1 MRTYLDCLPCF
12 LRQALGAARA
22 ATADERIQR
31 RVLDTVAQMMPSF
44 ALDITPPEIAQ
55 HVYRCVYEITG
66 NEDPFQQ
73 AKRES
78 NLKALSLYDKST
90 RLIES
95 ADDPLLAACKLSIA
109 GNSLDLGPYA
119 VTRDI
124 ETVIEKA
131 LSSPLGYDG
140 YAAFRSRI
148 SDATTILYL
157 ADNAGEIVFDK
168 LLIEHILVQ
177 GDQEITVAVRETPI
191 INDATLVDAE
201 MVGLPSLT
209 RVISNGSGAPAT
221 ILSQC
226 SPEFRSLFGSVD
238 MIIAKGQGNYESLS
252 EQPANIFFLLQA
264 KCPVVAVP
272 LGVNVS
278 DSVLKPPS
286 A

>member
-22 ATADERIQR
+22 ATDDERVQR
-31 RVLDTVAQMMPSF
+31 QVLDAVAQMMPSF
-44 ALDITPPEIAQ
+44 ALGITPPEIAQ
-55 HVYRCVYEITG
+55 HVYREVYRITG
-66 NEDPFQQ
+66 NEDPFRQ
-73 AKRES
+73 AKREANEKVLSFYLELTRRVS
-78 NLKALSLYDKST
+78 NT
-90 RLIES
+90 
-95 ADDPLLAACKLSIA
+95 DDPLLAACKLAIA

-124 ETVIEKA
+124 ENVINEA
-131 LSSPLGYDG
+131 LDRPLGYDG
-140 YAAFRSRI
+140 YTAFRAKI
-148 SDATTILYL
+148 KDASSILYL

-168 LLIEHILVQ
+168 LLIEHILAQ
-177 GDQEITVAVRETPI
+177 GDHQVTVAVRETPI

-221 ILSQC
+221 ILSLC

-252 EQPANIFFLLQA
+252 EEPANIFFLLQA

-272 LGVNVS
+272 LSVDVG